1 MFCIREYGFP
11 LSLVLRG
18 RNVRLFC
25 RTFGPCMSNFSPFT
39 EDASL
44 LWYCMCRW
52 GYCSRRFEGSGSV
65 RSSIAVGT
73 HLMKFS
79 FLRDCPCNGCTP
91 SAWCNFSCRMFLPA
105 AVVLSLIAAS
115 FASADWKV
123 RSLLNSNGSDTRVM
137 LMLMGP
143 NCSLFRR
150 NVYCMQIL
158 PSCFLFLHQF
168 AVNLFRTLPPSS
180 NPNGAEFDPEEDEP
194 TLEAAWPHLQLV
206 YEFFLR

>member
-1 MFCIREYGFP
+1 M
-11 LSLVLRG
+11 LRG
-18 RNVRLFC
+18 QNVRLFC
-25 RTFGPCMSNFSPFT
+25 RTCCGPCMSNFSPFT

-44 LWYCMCRW
+44 LWYCVCRW
-52 GYCSRRFEGSGSV
+52 GYCSRRFAGSSSA
-65 RSSIAVGT
+65 RSSTSVGT
-73 HLMKFS
+73 RLMKFT
-79 FLRDCPCNGCTP
+79 FL
-91 SAWCNFSCRMFLPA
+91 SAKFAHLQLGVKFSCRAFLSA
-105 AVVLSLIAAS
+105 AVVLSLIASS

-123 RSLLNSNGSDTRVM
+123 RSLLGSNGLDTRVM
-137 LMLMGP
+137 LILTVP

-150 NVYCMQIL
+150 NVYCLQIL
-158 PSCFLFLHQF
+158 TSCFLFVHQF